1 MCHVL
6 HTRCARSRS
15 RSESWERMSSRS
27 SGVVSVRAAAVGSIL
42 VDSNGIGKNIGDF
55 SVSPNLIV
63 GR

>member
-1 MCHVL
+1 
-6 HTRCARSRS
+6 
-15 RSESWERMSSRS
+15 MSSRS